1 MCHCRLEDDER
12 LDALLDQL
20 EKKTPSQQQQ
30 QQQQAK
36 KVPTGAA
43 VTRGPGK
50 RPAGRAAPGSA
61 AGRRVGA
68 GLRQPVRQ
76 SDQQRAQQEAEQR
89 RQQQQQEEDGEEVE
103 GVYAEEGVMDTG
115 DVAGVEDSEQ
125 YGSADLGGEESGVSS
140 SISAPSSIK
149 STLAAEL
156 AAVRR
161 QLAELE
167 KLAGEKASRALAGL
181 PGAR

>member
-1 MCHCRLEDDER
+1 M
-12 LDALLDQL
+12 
-20 EKKTPSQQQQ
+20 
-30 QQQQAK
+30 
-36 KVPTGAA
+36 
-43 VTRGPGK
+43 
-50 RPAGRAAPGSA
+50 
-61 AGRRVGA
+61 
-68 GLRQPVRQ
+68 
-76 SDQQRAQQEAEQR
+76 
-89 RQQQQQEEDGEEVE
+89 E
-103 GVYAEEGVMDTG
+103 GVYVEEGVMDTG

-125 YGSADLGGEESGVSS
+125 YGSAGLGGEDSGVSS

-167 KLAGEKASRALAGL
+167 KLAGEKAARALAGL